1 MAARVLKIVSWDPLD
16 VPKDVTKVLE
26 AVVTVQAGRGTR
38 RVLWDQRKKSKKTVI
53 GHFEVGRSRLISRVN
68 EFKKSVTLNML

>member
-26 AVVTVQAGRGTR
+26 AVVTVQGN
-38 RVLWDQRKKSKKTVI
+38 QES
-53 GHFEVGRSRLISRVN
+53 
-68 EFKKSVTLNML
+68 TLGPT